1 MFLNCGPN
9 VTVSQTLEIP
19 ALTSSVK
26 IQVCIY
32 SLDIGKPHWHG
43 LPSISWTST
52 VSLHSYSN
60 YHCLPQLFCSLLLWL
75 PPPTSVPQQPVLH
88 LAVKRVLENRKQS
101 RSVLGRTGA
110 SPCPLTSF
118 SPITWTLTLP
128 QRAEPHSYCTALLF
142 VIASTEKTV
151 WVKILLT
158 APSPCPCMLSQ
169 RSFA

>member
-19 ALTSSVK
+19 ALISSVK

-32 SLDIGKPHWHG
+32 SLAIGKPQWHG

-60 YHCLPQLFCSLLLWL
+60 YHCLPQLFCSLLLCL

-88 LAVKRVLENRKQS
+88 LAVKCVLENRKQS
-101 RSVLGRTGA
+101 RSALCRTGA

-128 QRAEPHSYCTALLF
+128 QHAQSHSYCTALLF
-142 VIASTEKTV
+142 VIAST
-151 WVKILLT
+151 
-158 APSPCPCMLSQ
+158 
-169 RSFA
+169 